1 MRWVGFVLVLFGLVF
16 AKTAVVVG
24 LDADPPNLDPVFSSA
39 LVDRQVLNQIYD
51 KLVDLDQNLK
61 IVPML
66 ATSWA
71 VGDGRVRIYV

>member
-39 LVDRQVLNQIYD
+39 WSC
-51 KLVDLDQNLK
+51 KDLC
-61 IVPML
+61 V
-66 ATSWA
+66 
-71 VGDGRVRIYV
+71 RVRV

>member
-39 LVDRQVLNQIYD
+39 LCGSAGV
-51 KLVDLDQNLK
+51 KPNL
-61 IVPML
+61 
-66 ATSWA
+66 
-71 VGDGRVRIYV
+71 